1 MSMRKVYRKVARKY
15 GVTVEE
21 VKREMQ
27 LAIDETYSNQK
38 NNDMTKAYQDKVT
51 RKGEVPTVDEF
62 IHYIAAKAKNK

>member
-27 LAIDETYSNQK
+27 SAIDETYNNSD
-38 NNDMTKAYQDKVT
+38 NNDITKAYQNKVP
-51 RKGEVPTVDEF
+51 REGKIPTVDEF
-62 IHYIAAKAKNK
+62 IRYASNKAKNK

>member
-27 LAIDETYSNQK
+27 SAIDETYKSPD
-38 NNDMTKAYQDKVT
+38 NNDITKAYQDRVP
-51 RKGEVPTVDEF
+51 REGEIPTVDEF
-62 IHYIAAKAKNK
+62 IHYVSNKAKNK

>member
-27 LAIDETYSNQK
+27 SAINETYNNPD
-38 NNDMTKAYQDKVT
+38 NNDITKAYQNKVP
-51 RKGEVPTVDEF
+51 REGEIPTVDEF
-62 IHYIAAKAKNK
+62 IRYTSNKAKNK

>member
-27 LAIDETYSNQK
+27 SAIDETYNSPNH
-38 NNDMTKAYQDKVT
+38 NDITKAHQDKVQ
-51 RKGEVPTVDEF
+51 RNGEVPTVDEF
-62 IHYIAAKAKNK
+62 IHYAANKAKKK

>member
-27 LAIDETYSNQK
+27 AAIDETYNNSD
-38 NNDMTKAYQDKVT
+38 NNDITKAYQNKVP
-51 RKGEVPTVDEF
+51 REGKIPTVDEF
-62 IHYIAAKAKNK
+62 IRYASNKAKNK

>member
-27 LAIDETYSNQK
+27 SAINETYNNSD
-38 NNDMTKAYQDKVT
+38 NNDITKEYQNKVP
-51 RKGEVPTVDEF
+51 REGKIPTVDEF
-62 IHYIAAKAKNK
+62 IRYASNKAKNK

>member
-27 LAIDETYSNQK
+27 SAIDETYNNSD
-38 NNDMTKAYQDKVT
+38 NNDITKAYQNKVP
-51 RKGEVPTVDEF
+51 REGEIPTVDEF
-62 IHYIAAKAKNK
+62 IRYASNKAKNK